1 MSDELVTVTI
11 DGIEVQVP
19 KGTPLIEAAKQAGI
33 RAGIHCL
40 APAYAREM
48 LELGFDLVTMGTD
61 IRLFTAAYVDAMREL
76 RA

>member
-1 MSDELVTVTI
+1 MARKSGAVSPSSLM
-11 DGIEVQVP
+11 Q
-19 KGTPLIEAAKQAGI
+19 I

-48 LELGFDLVTMGTD
+48 LETGFDLVTMGTD
-61 IRLFTAAYVDAMREL
+61 IRLFTAAYADAMAEL